1 MLTEDITRLCGD
13 IVSMRAMRGALMS
26 QLQRETDGRRREVS
40 NLVVQMGN
48 TRAEM
53 AKRTGNERMAFL
65 NQLKR
70 TVGAQQRELRNDLAG
85 ARRAWAGKGS

>member
-1 MLTEDITRLCGD
+1 
-13 IVSMRAMRGALMS
+13 MS
-26 QLQRETDGRRREVS
+26 QLQRETDGRRLEIS
-40 NLVVQMGN
+40 NLVGQMGN
-48 TRAEM
+48 ARAEM

-70 TVGAQQRELRNDLAG
+70 TLGAHQRELRNDLAG